1 MRALT
6 LNEME
11 AVGGGNSA
19 AVIVVGGV
27 VLAAAAVGV
36 VAYAAYKGCNA
47 TMAAG
52 KDGVKLEV
60 QCKN

>member
-11 AVGGGNSA
+11 AVGGGNPA

-27 VLAAAAVGV
+27 ALAAAAVGV

-47 TMAAG
+47 TMSAG

-60 QCKN
+60 QCKK